1 MPDGR
6 DRDRPSGSGV
16 SGKLFVSLVVAAA
29 AAAAILANV
38 LLLGSA
44 AANNDPVGRLS
55 PRAHL
60 PVGRLSPRTHL
71 PVGRLSPRTH
81 LPAAP
86 HWTVRPTT
94 GRPHDEHADD

>member
-1 MPDGR
+1 LKA
-6 DRDRPSGSGV
+6 
-16 SGKLFVSLVVAAA
+16 KLFVGLVVVAAA
-29 AAAAILANV
+29 AAAIVANL

-44 AANNDPVGRLS
+44 AANN
-55 PRAHL
+55 A
-60 PVGRLSPRTHL
+60 

-94 GRPHDEHADD
+94 GRSRDEHADD

>member
-1 MPDGR
+1 MSDGR
-6 DRDRPSGSGV
+6 DLDRQSGG
-16 SGKLFVSLVVAAA
+16 GLKAKLLIAIVVVAAA
-29 AAAAILANV
+29 AAAIAANV

-44 AANNDPVGRLS
+44 AADNAPVGRLS
-55 PRAHL
+55 PRID
-60 PVGRLSPRTHL
+60 
-71 PVGRLSPRTH
+71 

>member
-1 MPDGR
+1 M
-6 DRDRPSGSGV
+6 
-16 SGKLFVSLVVAAA
+16 KLLAGLVVAAA
-29 AAAAILANV
+29 AAAAIVANV

-44 AANNDPVGRLS
+44 TATSD
-55 PRAHL
+55 
-60 PVGRLSPRTHL
+60 

-94 GRPHDEHADD
+94 GRPRGEHADD